1 MKRLLTLTEYT
12 AAAFLL
18 AIALLTFGNVV
29 ARDVLQSQIPDW
41 FDLSK
46 QLQGIAVFWGIAI
59 ATYRGSHIC
68 VDITWERANAVWRRW
83 IDIVA
88 TTCVLAFLLPLAWM
102 VWVKLGSTGTQTT
115 SDLRIPLV
123 VFFAVSA
130 AGVTASALLALAR
143 LIKLV
148 RRSPLAE
155 PEVVHG

>member
-1 MKRLLTLTEYT
+1 MKKLLTITEYT

-29 ARDVLQSQIPDW
+29 ARDLLHSQIPDW

-68 VDITWERANAVWRRW
+68 VDISWEHASAAGRRW

-88 TTCVLAFLLPLAWM
+88 TACTLAFLVPLAWM
-102 VWVKLGSTGTQTT
+102 VWFKLGSTGTQTT
-115 SDLRIPLV
+115 SDLRLPLV
-123 VFFAVSA
+123 FFFAVSA
-130 AGVTASALLALAR
+130 AGVTASALLAGAR
-143 LIKLV
+143 LVQLV
-148 RRSPLAE
+148 RGQALHDAE
-155 PEVVHG
+155 AVHG